1 MMEIPGVRQSQA
13 RRYAEELAGLSAPG
27 RGASAGRL
35 RLLRA
40 LDQVD
45 ELGAAFAA
53 EGIGWVLVKG
63 VGLSL
68 SVWPDPFL
76 RSFSD
81 LDVFV
86 VPSRFA
92 AAVLVLARL
101 GYHTAEIPDDSQV
114 HWTFYRDDSSPVEL
128 HHVFSREFGSPP
140 SLVERF
146 VATGVP
152 VPSDETGVLRVPD
165 PAAHLAY
172 VLLHAY
178 NHGFQLSPGWALD
191 VFFMLERHPECLAAA
206 LAFFP
211 REWPVCLGLRVAAL
225 VVPALADAL
234 GAVPAPTLRERA
246 LLRVI
251 ALRFDRGGLST
262 VDSALLRVLGSPT
275 PLTTLGSMVS
285 RYG

>member
-1 MMEIPGVRQSQA
+1 MMEIPGVRPSQA
-13 RRYAEELAGLSAPG
+13 RRHAEELAGLSAPG
-27 RGASAGRL
+27 MGASAGRL

-86 VPSRFA
+86 VPTRFA
-92 AAVLVLARL
+92 SAVLVLARL
-101 GYHTAEIPDDSQV
+101 GYHTAEIPDGSQV

-146 VATGVP
+146 VATGKS
-152 VPSDETGVLRVPD
+152 VPSDETGILRVPD

-191 VFFMLERHPECLAAA
+191 VFFMLERHPDILATA

-246 LLRVI
+246 LLV
-251 ALRFDRGGLST
+251 ALEIRFDRGGILP
-262 VDSALLRVLGSPT
+262 VDSAWVRIAAAPSPLETLL
-275 PLTTLGSMVS
+275 SMVA
-285 RYG
+285 RKK

>member
-1 MMEIPGVRQSQA
+1 MELPVVRTSQA
-13 RRYAEELAGLSAPG
+13 RRFAQELAQLATPG
-27 RGASAGRL
+27 RSSSGARL

-45 ELGAAFAA
+45 ELGAALAA
-53 EGIGWVLVKG
+53 DGIGWVLVKG

-86 VPSRFA
+86 EPTRFA
-92 AAVLVLARL
+92 SAVLVLARL
-101 GYHTAEIPDDSQV
+101 GYHTAGTPDGSQV
-114 HWTFYRDDSSPVEL
+114 HWTFFRENASPVEL
-128 HHVFSREFGSPP
+128 HHVFSREFGAPS
-140 SLVERF
+140 SLVARF
-146 VATGVP
+146 VATATP
-152 VPSDETGVLRVPD
+152 VPSDETGSLRVPS

-191 VFFMLERHPECLAAA
+191 VFFLLERHPDCLATA

-211 REWPVCLGLRVAAL
+211 REWPVCLSLRVAAL
-225 VVPALADAL
+225 LVPAL
-234 GAVPAPTLRERA
+234 GARLASLPSPTQRERA
-246 LLRVI
+246 LLRLL
-251 ALRFDRGGLST
+251 AARLDHGGLT
-262 VDSALLRVLGSPT
+262 TIDSALLRVLASPT
-275 PLTTLGSMVS
+275 PWTTLGSMVS